1 MKKTLSLL
9 LSFLLLLSACT
20 ARSASPSLS
29 EEENDE
35 KETPSVP
42 SVLEQPAEL
51 PSAAPENEGEKKEEN
66 SGEEE
71 DSDEKEEEETADDEL
86 GNSASGVFRV
96 LNSGYEITL
105 KSPLSGIYDQMAGGF
120 YISAQGDAAFQG
132 LISYTSDAAE
142 VKSIEDN
149 ITVLNDTLKADD
161 SVKDFKFD
169 RQKDADG
176 LYSITFSYRN
186 IGDEYSAS
194 GYNYVLYRQTDSGMI
209 TVMFTAQDSSYES
222 TIQSAFQSVQPA
234 TAEAVDPPTR

>member
-9 LSFLLLLSACT
+9 LAFLLLFSACT
-20 ARSASPSLS
+20 SRSATPSAAAPAD
-29 EEENDE
+29 DE
-35 KETPSVP
+35 KDTPSVP

-51 PSAAPENEGEKKEEN
+51 PSNIENKTEEN
-66 SGEEE
+66 SDKENEEKAN
-71 DSDEKEEEETADDEL
+71 DETSDDEL
-86 GNSASGVFRV
+86 GNSSSGVFR
-96 LNSGYEITL
+96 LLDSGYEITL

-120 YISAQGDAAFQG
+120 FISAQGDIAFQG
-132 LISYTSDAAE
+132 IVSYTADASE

-169 RQKDADG
+169 RQRGDDG

-186 IGDEYSAS
+186 IGDEYSVS
-194 GYNYVLYRQTDSGMI
+194 GYNYVLYRQTETGMI

-222 TIQSAFQSVQPA
+222 TISAAFQSVQPA
-234 TAEAVDPPTR
+234 TDAAIYPPTR

>member
-29 EEENDE
+29 EEENDK

-71 DSDEKEEEETADDEL
+71 EETADDEL
-86 GNSASGVFRV
+86 VNSASGVFRV

-149 ITVLNDTLKADD
+149 ITVLNDTLKADG

-209 TVMFTAQDSSYES
+209 TVMFSAQDSSYES

-234 TAEAVDPPTR
+234 TTEAVDPPTR

>member
-20 ARSASPSLS
+20 ARSAAPALS
-29 EEENDE
+29 EDETDE

-42 SVLEQPAEL
+42 SVLEQPAEF
-51 PSAAPENEGEKKEEN
+51 PSTAPENEEEKKEEN

-71 DSDEKEEEETADDEL
+71 SSDEKEEETADDEL

-169 RQKDADG
+169 RQKDAEG

-234 TAEAVDPPTR
+234 TDEAIDPPTR